1 MPRTFNRKMSLQNSI
16 RKSKHMDR
24 VSKLDKEFKDK
35 LKAMKLKPA
44 ANTLRDINMTQ
55 AQKSTLQLVL
65 FKLLLI
71 GTEKAVSKAKEYS
84 KKYGIDLT
92 PMKKPSTARKVSSRR
107 LKRGHTKKKNQSLK
121 GKINE
126 KIRGDGD
133 YYAPFASEIG
143 QGEIALSLR
152 KPY

>member
-1 MPRTFNRKMSLQNSI
+1 MSMQNSR

-24 VSKLDKEFKDK
+24 VSKLDQEFKDK

-55 AQKSTLQLVL
+55 SQKSTLQLAL

-71 GTEKAVSKAKEYS
+71 GTDKAVSKAEEYS
-84 KKYGIDLT
+84 KKYGISLES
-92 PMKKPSTARKVSSRR
+92 KKYPSKARKVSSRR
-107 LKRGHTKKKNQSLK
+107 LKRGHTKKKKNSLK

-133 YYAPFASEIG
+133 YYKPFASEYG

>member
-1 MPRTFNRKMSLQNSI
+1 MPRTFNRRMSMQNSR

-24 VSKLDKEFKDK
+24 VSKLEQEFKDK

-44 ANTLRDINMTQ
+44 VNTLRDINMTQ

-71 GTEKAVSKAKEYS
+71 GTDKAVSKAKEYS
-84 KKYGIDLT
+84 KRYGISLDS
-92 PMKKPSTARKVSSRR
+92 KKNPSKARKVGSRR
-107 LKRGHTKKKNQSLK
+107 LKRGQTKKNKKPLI

-126 KIRGDGD
+126 KVRADGD
-133 YYAPFASEIG
+133 YYKPSASDLG
-143 QGEIALSLR
+143 QSEIALSLR